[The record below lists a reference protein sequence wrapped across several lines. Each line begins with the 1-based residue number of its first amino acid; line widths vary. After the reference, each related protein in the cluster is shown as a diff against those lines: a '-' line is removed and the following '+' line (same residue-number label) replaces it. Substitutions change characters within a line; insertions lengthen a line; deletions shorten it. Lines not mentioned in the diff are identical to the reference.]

1 MSEETTKLAL
11 PDVFALENVKM
22 EPKALPRYGNDPKN
36 MYDQEYAHRTI
47 RFVNVLAKL
56 HPSWTFE
63 FTSGRD
69 VRVSNC
75 GEYMGSVGERW
86 HGSRMAY
93 YVAND
98 RIREQ
103 RSRGS
108 CYNTESIDKACDKVK
123 KMFAPRTI
131 QERAKLGMDK
141 AKEVIK
147 DQFREKSYRRRHYSS
162 HLDSAK
168 LDYANYM
175 ETQFLMWAKEK
186 NKTDVLE
193 HKRAYD
199 ELTVD
204 MMTIEDIAKE
214 FENNRTALV
223 VLADGKYIVK
233 IQDNV
238 QLYDDT
244 TLPVELRG
252 KLGMLKLVENK
263 QMIDNVGCR
272 ADAEVFVLVMD
283 EVKDEGI

>member
-1 MSEETTKLAL
+1 MSEVINKPAL

-22 EPKALPRYGNDPKN
+22 EAKMLVRYGNNPAS
-36 MYDQEYAHRTI
+36 MYDQEYAHKTI
-47 RFVNVLAKL
+47 RFINVLAKL

-69 VRVSNC
+69 VKVTSD
-75 GEYMGSVGERW
+75 GELMGQVGERW

-93 YVAND
+93 YVSND

-141 AKEVIK
+141 AREVIENQWR
-147 DQFREKSYRRRHYSS
+147 DKSYRRRQHNS

-175 ETQFLMWAKEK
+175 EAQFLLWLREK
-186 NKTDVLE
+186 NKTDTLE

-199 ELTVD
+199 ELTLD
-204 MMTIEDIAKE
+204 MQTIEGIGNQFK
-214 FENNRTALV
+214 NNRSALV

-263 QMIDNVGCR
+263 QMIEGIGCR
-272 ADAEVFVLVMD
+272 AEAEVFVLVMD